1 MGKKARRPRSR
12 ADNIAGMDYLKRFG
26 FYEADTADTMV
37 ALEDVCFGDRLQ
49 KNIKTIIK
57 NSILCNYLQY
67 MDHKPMLQSMNLGF
81 EKLYGPTSC
90 GGAESYALFLSKLI
104 MSDLI
109 RFKMAT
115 RQFLKT
121 TVVFPAEYVQPVYT
135 QEQKLKLNSIYA
147 KCSSTGYT
155 VATLSNEQYQI
166 LTNQIV
172 HGANE
177 REVIKQNFIQILE
190 QQKEIEITILSY
202 LTKTIEHPLTGRFS
216 GNSDF
221 NRNNLEEL
229 LRLEENAGL
238 ELVGDGDNQQQQ
250 QQQQPE
256 EDEAEAAPEGED
268 RGDANQWVNY
278 HNANNDPEQ
287 LEGLVAGIGNLQ
299 AQPMNAANSGSV
311 KSLLNL
317 LRDLTEE
324 QRCCK
329 SAILTYGG
337 KMFYFLILFSSI
349 TSPTFAEIEKKLSAT
364 YKENHLNNS
373 FNISAINSAIKSHSN
388 NYKSILSIRNNPTR
402 YNAATGTVTIKE
414 TGEKFTKKQFAEL
427 SIALEDGIS
436 EKVDALLEMLRD
448 ESVVAAF
455 IAGYEAQLKT
465 KRVSLDGY
473 VQNRIAPEEEGR
485 YTSRANRDQFKVPTV
500 STQLKNNLKRLLSRA
515 LEEMEKDE
523 ILEIAQ
529 SHQII
534 VSEIITILILNNFH
548 PRATSLLGYLV
559 KEITGVNTGSIF
571 KIESKLVLSTSLTKN
586 SQRSPLAPEQYIFVD
601 DEGFL
606 KLLILLNL
614 FHEAVIDACLVKGI
628 VVATASFGGCLFR
641 LGGISSKFGSSLLNK
656 SISHVVSKYFDTTI
670 SYSIFRKMLT
680 SFQSSLQTF
689 TNFINSTRH
698 QNTIQNHHFRTMHSS
713 YIQVS
718 NLPIGFS
725 SANFGFYKDNHEVW
739 LETLRQSLDAAPL
752 EAGLNTSGEEDIDD
766 GDSDNGAALENVQE
780 VAAIDENN
788 NGVDG
793 EPIGEQQ
800 VAIEEQNSESD
811 SDQSIDGPLFEAV
824 ATQVPPPAANE
835 VQVHG
840 SAWEDPI
847 EISSG
852 SENESELGDLEPF
865 PVKKRRIQ
873 DVNLPTPPNTSFAE
887 SP

>member
-1 MGKKARRPRSR
+1 M
-12 ADNIAGMDYLKRFG
+12 
-26 FYEADTADTMV
+26 
-37 ALEDVCFGDRLQ
+37 
-49 KNIKTIIK
+49 
-57 NSILCNYLQY
+57 
-67 MDHKPMLQSMNLGF
+67 
-81 EKLYGPTSC
+81 
-90 GGAESYALFLSKLI
+90 
-104 MSDLI
+104 
-109 RFKMAT
+109 
-115 RQFLKT
+115 
-121 TVVFPAEYVQPVYT
+121 
-135 QEQKLKLNSIYA
+135 
-147 KCSSTGYT
+147 
-155 VATLSNEQYQI
+155 
-166 LTNQIV
+166 
-172 HGANE
+172 
-177 REVIKQNFIQILE
+177 
-190 QQKEIEITILSY
+190 
-202 LTKTIEHPLTGRFS
+202 
-216 GNSDF
+216 
-221 NRNNLEEL
+221 
-229 LRLEENAGL
+229 
-238 ELVGDGDNQQQQ
+238 
-250 QQQQPE
+250 
-256 EDEAEAAPEGED
+256 
-268 RGDANQWVNY
+268 
-278 HNANNDPEQ
+278 
-287 LEGLVAGIGNLQ
+287 
-299 AQPMNAANSGSV
+299 
-311 KSLLNL
+311 
-317 LRDLTEE
+317 
-324 QRCCK
+324 
-329 SAILTYGG
+329 
-337 KMFYFLILFSSI
+337 
-349 TSPTFAEIEKKLSAT
+349 
-364 YKENHLNNS
+364 
-373 FNISAINSAIKSHSN
+373 
-388 NYKSILSIRNNPTR
+388 
-402 YNAATGTVTIKE
+402 
-414 TGEKFTKKQFAEL
+414 
-427 SIALEDGIS
+427 
-436 EKVDALLEMLRD
+436 
-448 ESVVAAF
+448 
-455 IAGYEAQLKT
+455 
-465 KRVSLDGY
+465 
-473 VQNRIAPEEEGR
+473 
-485 YTSRANRDQFKVPTV
+485 
-500 STQLKNNLKRLLSRA
+500 
-515 LEEMEKDE
+515 
-523 ILEIAQ
+523 EIAQ